1 MITLLF
7 GTYGSGKTTRI
18 LESIAKDTANG
29 IHTFLIVPEQE
40 AVQSERAT
48 LELLPPSAQ
57 LHLEVLN
64 FSRLYNRACREYGG
78 LSYRYATPPVRHLLM
93 WQNLRE
99 LSPILEEYGAV
110 ASKDSALTDV
120 MLSSLGEWKA
130 SGVTPTQMEEAA
142 RQLPKD
148 APLAGRLRDLAL
160 IFASYDRLLSE
171 NYSDSADDLA
181 RLFEILQK
189 EKFFT
194 GSHVY
199 LDSFTSFTA
208 MEHRII
214 ERIFAQAENVTIS
227 IPLPSPNENSIA
239 SAGVFESLSRVIR
252 NAELHGGYETEI
264 LNKNHRAT
272 YPALS
277 YLAENLWRMGAK
289 REENPPAPTECIH
302 PVVCDSP
309 YEEAEAAAAYV
320 LELLRAGERCRDIL
334 ILTRNPD
341 RYHGI
346 LEPALEKNDI
356 PYYFSQK
363 TDLCTLPPVKLLL
376 SALRIKQYHFQKS
389 DVISHIKTGMYDF
402 SDRSCDLLEEY
413 MEVWNIRGNLFT
425 DGDFTMNPDGF
436 SEILSERGRN
446 ILEAANEIRRELTD
460 ILGRFFILL
469 EAAENVPAMCQAV
482 YAYFQDIHLEERI
495 LSLAK
500 READRGNIKEAQE
513 LASIYGI
520 LLSSLSD
527 IASALPDLEAST
539 EEFTQILKI
548 VFSKTD
554 IGTIPTS
561 VDEVTV
567 GSAAVLRAAN
577 PKYVL
582 LLGLCEGEFP
592 ARVEEKGLLSSG
604 DRSTLSQLGIELFSN
619 ADTRSSDE
627 LMYVERAFAAPSHGL
642 YLFTTKANASGKGQS
657 PSLPFNRVRA
667 LFEDLTPHDFDGSD
681 LRYLAGA
688 PKSAVAHL
696 REKAGS
702 PEGEA
707 LLHALR
713 EHIAGVEQLSC
724 AQSASPSCQVS
735 PETAASVL
743 GDRIRFSSSRFEKYV
758 ECPFNYYCTYVLGLR
773 EKKQATFR
781 VSHMGTFIHYVLE
794 QLLRFATVQNETGE
808 FPSDEDLIRMTE
820 EVVAEYVERICPE
833 SMRASRRLKHL
844 YTRLKRLSLLIVKN
858 LVEEFSHSRFKP
870 VFFELN
876 TSGRGENP
884 APLEFSLKDGSL
896 VSFSGI
902 IDRVDLLKKD
912 GELYIR
918 VVDYKTGTKA
928 FSLEDVSHGI
938 NIQMLLYLFT
948 LCRNQSPEFRRAI
961 GLEDGQDPTAAGV
974 VYLSANIPV
983 IEAEDYDSEEEILKK
998 AADSLKRSGLLLD
1011 EEEILL
1017 AMNTELSPKFLAGV
1031 KRNKEGAIVGR
1042 ALTDRESFS
1051 HLYDQIA
1058 EVIERIATEL
1068 RQGNANA
1075 DPIQYQSKNPCDYCN
1090 MRPICRREQQ

>member
-7 GTYGSGKTTRI
+7 GIYGSGKTTAI

-29 IHTFLIVPEQE
+29 IHTFLLVPEQE

-57 LHLEVLN
+57 LDLEVLN
-64 FSRLYNRACREYGG
+64 FSRLYNRVCREYGG
-78 LSYRYATPPVRHLLM
+78 LSYRYATPPIRHLLM

-99 LSPILEEYGAV
+99 LSPLLEEYGAAV
-110 ASKDSALTDV
+110 SKDSALSDV

-142 RQLPKD
+142 RQLPHD
-148 APLAGRLRDLAL
+148 TPLAKRLRDLAL

-171 NYSDSADDLA
+171 NYSDSADDLS
-181 RLFEILQK
+181 RLLEILQK
-189 EKFFT
+189 EKFFA

-227 IPLPSPNENSIA
+227 IPLTSPHENGIA
-239 SAGVFESLSRVIR
+239 SAGVSESLTRLIR
-252 NAELHGGYETEI
+252 SAELHGGYRTEI
-264 LNKNHRAT
+264 FKGNRRAA

-277 YLAENLWRMGAK
+277 YLSENLWRMGAK
-289 REENPPAPTECIH
+289 LEESSPDPTECIH
-302 PVVCDSP
+302 LEICDSP
-309 YEEAEAAAAYV
+309 YEEAEASAAHV
-320 LELLRAGERCRDIL
+320 LELLRAGARCRDIL

-346 LEPALEKNDI
+346 LEPALEKNEI

-376 SALRIKQYHFQKS
+376 SALRIKQYNFQKS
-389 DVISHIKTGMYDF
+389 DVISHLKTGMYDF
-402 SDRSCDLLEEY
+402 SDRSCDLFEEY

-425 DGDFTMNPDGF
+425 DEDFTMNPDGF
-436 SEILSERGRN
+436 SEVLSERGRN
-446 ILEAANEIRRELTD
+446 ILDAANEIRRALTEV
-460 ILGRFFILL
+460 LQKFFILL
-469 EAAENVPAMCQAV
+469 EAAQNIPAMCRAV
-482 YAYFQDIHLEERI
+482 YAYFLDISLEER
-495 LSLAK
+495 LVDLAK

-520 LLSSLSD
+520 ILNSLSD
-527 IASALPDLEAST
+527 IAAALPDLEVTT
-539 EEFTQILKI
+539 EEFAQILKT

-582 LLGLCEGEFP
+582 ILGLCEGEFP
-592 ARVEEKGLLSSG
+592 ARVEDRGLLSSG
-604 DRSTLSQLGIELFSN
+604 DRSTLSQLGIELSSS

-627 LMYVERAFAAPSHGL
+627 LMYVARAFAAPSHGL
-642 YLFTTKANASGKGQS
+642 YLFTTKADASGKGQS
-657 PSLPFNRVRA
+657 PSLPFNRALA
-667 LFEDLTPHDFDGSD
+667 LFEGLEAHHFDGGD
-681 LRYLAGA
+681 LQYLAGA
-688 PKSAVAHL
+688 PKSAVSHL
-696 REKAGS
+696 REKMDT
-702 PEGEA
+702 PDGEA
-707 LLHALR
+707 LLHVLR
-713 EHIAGVEQLSC
+713 EHVAGIDRLSH
-724 AQSASPSCQVS
+724 AQSAMPSCQIS
-735 PETAASVL
+735 PETAADVL
-743 GDRIRFSSSRFEKYV
+743 GDRIRFSSSRFETYV
-758 ECPFNYYCTYVLGLR
+758 KCPFNYYCTYVLGLR
-773 EKKQATFR
+773 EKKQASFR
-781 VSHMGTFIHYVLE
+781 SDNMGTFIHYVLE
-794 QLLRFATVQNETGE
+794 QLLRFATVQSETGE
-808 FPSDEDLIRMTE
+808 FPSDEELIRMTE
-820 EVVAEYVERICPE
+820 ETVSEYVDRICPE
-833 SMRASRRLKHL
+833 SLRSSRRLKHL

-858 LVEEFSHSRFKP
+858 LVEEFSHSQFQP
-870 VFFELN
+870 VFFELKTN
-876 TSGRGENP
+876 GRGENP
-884 APLEFSLKDGSL
+884 APLEFSLEDGSR

-902 IDRVDLLKKD
+902 IDRVDLFRKD

-938 NIQMLLYLFT
+938 NVQMLLYLFT
-948 LCRNQSPEFRRAI
+948 LCRNPNPEFRQAI
-961 GLEDGQDPTAAGV
+961 GLEEGQAPTAAGV

-998 AADSLKRSGLLLD
+998 AADSLKRSGLLLN
-1011 EEEILL
+1011 EEDILL
-1017 AMNTELSPKFLAGV
+1017 AMNAEFSPKFLAGV
-1031 KRNKEGAIVGR
+1031 KRNKEGTPIGR

-1051 HLYDQIA
+1051 QLYDQIA
-1058 EVIERIATEL
+1058 GVVEKITTEL
-1068 RQGNANA
+1068 RQGKADA
-1075 DPIQYQSKNPCDYCN
+1075 DPIQYQSQNPCDYCN
-1090 MRPICRREQQ
+1090 MRPICRREER